1 MMETQL
7 RLVKWTLMYRMNQW
21 NYVTWISVEQINVS
35 PSPFKKKNRLYKVS
49 EAELSLGNI
58 KTDVKWFQD
67 YLPYTACPILPYI
80 EYDELLY
87 PFKYMKCIWLPRSV
101 PSFNTFAELQIS

>member
-1 MMETQL
+1 METQL

-35 PSPFKKKNRLYKVS
+35 LPPFKKKIDCTK
-49 EAELSLGNI
+49 
-58 KTDVKWFQD
+58 
-67 YLPYTACPILPYI
+67 YLKQNYLLVTLKQMSNDFKIIYTACPILPYI